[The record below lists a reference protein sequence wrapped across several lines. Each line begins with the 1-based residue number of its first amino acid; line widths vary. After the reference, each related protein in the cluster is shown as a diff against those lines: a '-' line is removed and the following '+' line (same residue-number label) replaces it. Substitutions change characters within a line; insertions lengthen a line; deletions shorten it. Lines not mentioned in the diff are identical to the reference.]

1 MIPFAAAQLLAPG
14 LWVWC
19 LAPAVLAVALY
30 LFKRR
35 PRQVRVS
42 TLPFFKSLAAIY
54 QESAW
59 LRRLKKLV
67 SFLLTAFV
75 ILGAVLALAR
85 LVVAPKS
92 DELQGVVLLVDGS
105 ASMSAVDAA
114 GESRLERGQAW
125 ARDRL
130 AGLPPGV
137 AVMVVRYDRR
147 PEILLPFS
155 YDRRAVERALS
166 AVEVRPLAGD
176 PVAALRLAKRLA
188 ALEAPAAIW
197 HLTDQPH
204 ERVAADPLGGQVAR
218 VSSANSP
225 QAPGSK
231 DTTAPVDSATGGVAK
246 VQSALAPVTLTRV
259 DLGLAEP
266 RNVGITAVQVR
277 PQPLEHG
284 KVEAFLEI
292 QGAPVGSE
300 PYETQ
305 IEVQRQGELVLLQRI
320 SVPVGGVERLLL
332 PIDSSQGDEVLVKIS
347 TEGDVLASDD
357 VVHLRLPEAR
367 PIRVAWV
374 TEGGDPFT
382 QLALAAIQE
391 SGQLEV
397 FQVPP
402 KSWPM
407 PDGPDGRPPFEVV
420 IFDAWLPEIWDPK
433 LQAIVIDPPGPLGP
447 IRTARLESGIPL
459 ASLRSVAEGH
469 PLLYGVASG
478 RVAVFQTSVLDAGG
492 GLTPLWVGP
501 AGPVLSAGEVRGQR
515 LIVMGFSTI
524 RSERLGYL
532 ASWPLLLGNSVLWLA
547 QPGQDERSGRN
558 LQTGEVLELPP
569 GASLTWA
576 NLESG
581 AKPKPGK
588 TKRPAAA
595 APRLVEL
602 DRLGFFVAGEV
613 RGSASLLS
621 GRETNLRPNPS
632 PLAVAGPREELPLAD
647 YFRGDLRPLLLW
659 GILLILVGEAW
670 LFHRLGVF

>member
-1 MIPFAAAQLLAPG
+1 MIPFAAAQLLAPT

-19 LAPAVLAVALY
+19 LAPAILAVALY

-67 SFLLTAFV
+67 SFLLTAAV
-75 ILGAVLALAR
+75 ILGAVLALTR

-105 ASMSAVDAA
+105 ASMSATDAE
-114 GESRLERGQAW
+114 GESRLARGKAW
-125 ARDRL
+125 ARERL

-155 YDRRAVERALS
+155 YDRRAVERALE
-166 AVEVRPLAGD
+166 AVVVRPLPGD
-176 PVAALRLAKRLA
+176 PVAALRLAERLA

-218 VSSANSP
+218 VDSSALN
-225 QAPGSK
+225 PG
-231 DTTAPVDSATGGVAK
+231 DPGGETAPVDSEAAGVAE
-246 VQSALAPVTLTRV
+246 VQTGLAPVTLTRV

-305 IEVQRQGELVLLQRI
+305 IEVERQGELVLLQRI
-320 SVPVGGVERLLL
+320 SVAPGGVERLLL
-332 PIDSSQGDEVLVKIS
+332 PIDSSQGDEVLVRIS
-347 TEGDVLASDD
+347 SEGDVLESDD

-402 KSWPM
+402 SSWPL
-407 PDGPDGRPPFEVV
+407 PAGPDGRPPFEAV
-420 IFDAWLPEIWDPK
+420 IFDAWLPEVWDPK
-433 LQAIVIDPPGPLGP
+433 LQAIVIDPPRALGP
-447 IRTARLESGIPL
+447 IRTARLETGIPL
-459 ASLRSVAEGH
+459 AGLRSVAEGH

-478 RVAVFQTSVLDAGG
+478 RVAVFQTCVLDAGG

-532 ASWPLLLGNSVLWLA
+532 ASWPLLLGNAVLWLA

-569 GASLTWA
+569 GASLSWKGEASPEQSATA
-576 NLESG
+576 S
-581 AKPKPGK
+581 
-588 TKRPAAA
+588 A
-595 APRLVEL
+595 APRLIEL
-602 DRLGFFVAGEV
+602 DRLGFFEAGEL
-613 RGSASLLS
+613 RGSAALLS

-632 PLAVAGPREELPLAD
+632 PLEVAGPKQELPLAA

-659 GILLILVGEAW
+659 GILLILVSEAW

>member
-1 MIPFAAAQLLAPG
+1 MIPFAAAQLLAPA

-19 LAPAVLAVALY
+19 LAPAILAVALY

-67 SFLLTAFV
+67 SFLLTAAV
-75 ILGAVLALAR
+75 IAGAVLALTR

-105 ASMSAVDAA
+105 ASMSAVDAE
-114 GESRLERGQAW
+114 GESRLERGKAW

-155 YDRRAVERALS
+155 YDRRAVERALE
-166 AVEVRPLAGD
+166 AIQVRPLAGD
-176 PVAALRLAKRLA
+176 PVAALRLAHRLA

-197 HLTDQPH
+197 HLTDQPQK
-204 ERVAADPLGGQVAR
+204 RVAADPLGGQIAR
-218 VSSANSP
+218 IESSSEAETPGETPSDSAPVSS
-225 QAPGSK
+225 G
-231 DTTAPVDSATGGVAK
+231 TDSQPKLAK
-246 VQSALAPVTLTRV
+246 VTLTRV

-320 SVPVGGVERLLL
+320 SVAVGGVERLLL
-332 PIDSSQGDEVLVKIS
+332 PIDSSQGDEVTVKVS

-402 KSWPM
+402 SSWPL
-407 PDGPDGRPPFEVV
+407 PDEADGRPPFEAV
-420 IFDAWLPEIWDPK
+420 IFDAWLPEVWDPK
-433 LQAIVIDPPGPLGP
+433 LQAIVIDPPRPLGP
-447 IRTARLESGIPL
+447 IRTARLETGIPL
-459 ASLRSVAEGH
+459 GSLRSVAEGH

-478 RVAVFQTSVLDAGG
+478 RVAVFQTCVLDAGG

-532 ASWPLLLGNSVLWLA
+532 ASWPLLLGNAVLWLA

-558 LQTGEVLELPP
+558 LQTGEVLELPA
-569 GASLTWA
+569 GARLTWKG
-576 NLESG
+576 E
-581 AKPKPGK
+581 
-588 TKRPAAA
+588 PAAGTKEARAGA

-602 DRLGFFVAGEV
+602 DRLGFFEAGKV
-613 RGSASLLS
+613 RGSAALLS

-632 PLAVAGPREELPLAD
+632 PLEAAGPREELPWAD

>member
-75 ILGAVLALAR
+75 ILGAVLALTR

-105 ASMSAVDAA
+105 ASMSAVDEA
-114 GESRLERGQAW
+114 GESRLQRGKAW

-155 YDRRAVERALS
+155 YDRRAVERALE
-166 AVEVRPLAGD
+166 AIQVRPLAGD
-176 PVAALRLAKRLA
+176 PVAALRLANRLA

-197 HLTDQPH
+197 HLTDQPE

-218 VSSANSP
+218 I
-225 QAPGSK
+225 
-231 DTTAPVDSATGGVAK
+231 DTASVGATPVETAPVGSGSPAGSPEPKAELASVA
-246 VQSALAPVTLTRV
+246 LTRV

-292 QGAPVGSE
+292 QGAPVGTE
-300 PYETQ
+300 AYETQ

-320 SVPVGGVERLLL
+320 SVAVGGVERLLL
-332 PIDSSQGDEVLVKIS
+332 PIDSSQGDEVIVKIS

-402 KSWPM
+402 SSWPL
-407 PDGPDGRPPFEVV
+407 PDDPDGRAPFEAV

-433 LQAIVIDPPGPLGP
+433 LQAIVIDPPRALGP
-447 IRTARLESGIPL
+447 IRTARLETGIPL
-459 ASLRSVAEGH
+459 GSLRSVAEGH

-478 RVAVFQTSVLDAGG
+478 RVAVFQTCVLDAGG

-532 ASWPLLLGNSVLWLA
+532 ASWPLLLGNAVLWLA

-569 GASLTWA
+569 EARLTWK
-576 NLESG
+576 G
-581 AKPKPGK
+581 AEPASEEA
-588 TKRPAAA
+588 RPAS

-602 DRLGFFVAGEV
+602 DRLGFFEAGEM
-613 RGSASLLS
+613 RGSAALLS

-632 PLAVAGPREELPLAD
+632 PLELAGPKAELPWAD

>member
-1 MIPFAAAQLLAPG
+1 MISLAAAQLLAPG
-14 LWVWC
+14 LWIWC
-19 LAPAVLAVALY
+19 LAPAILAVALY

-54 QESAW
+54 QEAAW
-59 LRRLKKLV
+59 LRRLKKVV
-67 SFLLTAFV
+67 SFLLTVAV
-75 ILGAVLALAR
+75 IVGAILALTR

-105 ASMSAVDAA
+105 ASMGATDPS
-114 GESRLERGQAW
+114 GETRLARGKAW
-125 ARDRL
+125 ARERL

-155 YDRRAVERALS
+155 YDRRAIERALEDV
-166 AVEVRPLAGD
+166 AVRPLAGD
-176 PVAALRLAKRLA
+176 PLAALRLARRLA

-197 HLTDQPH
+197 HLTDQPE
-204 ERVAADPLGGQVAR
+204 ERVAADPLGGQIAR
-218 VSSANSP
+218 VSTASAGVTPTPSP
-225 QAPGSK
+225 DGAPL
-231 DTTAPVDSATGGVAK
+231 DSGTVAE
-246 VQSALAPVTLTRV
+246 VQSTQPLEAVTLTRV

-292 QGAPVGSE
+292 QGAPVGTE

-320 SVPVGGVERLLL
+320 SVQPGGVERLLL
-332 PIDSSQGDEVLVKIS
+332 PIDSSQGDEIRVEIS
-347 TEGDVLASDD
+347 SEGDVLASDN

-367 PIRVAWV
+367 PVRVAWV
-374 TEGGDPFT
+374 TESGDPFT

-402 KSWPM
+402 SSWPM
-407 PDGPDGRPPFEVV
+407 PDDPDGKPPFEVV

-447 IRTARLESGIPL
+447 IRTARLETGIPL
-459 ASLRSVAEGH
+459 ASLRSVADGH

-478 RVAVFQTSVLDAGG
+478 RVAVFQTCVLDAGG

-501 AGPVLSAGEVRGQR
+501 AGPVMSAGEVRGQR
-515 LIVMGFSTI
+515 LIVMGFSTV

-532 ASWPLLLGNSVLWLA
+532 ASWPLLLGNAVLWLS

-558 LQTGEVLELPP
+558 LQTGEVLELPA
-569 GASLTWA
+569 GAELTWKPA
-576 NLESG
+576 LENPQAAGPPS
-581 AKPKPGK
+581 AK
-588 TKRPAAA
+588 TDSV
-595 APRLVEL
+595 RLVEL
-602 DRLGFFVAGEV
+602 DRLGFFEAGSV
-613 RGSASLLS
+613 RGSAALLS
-621 GRETNLRPNPS
+621 GRETNLRPNPV
-632 PLAVAGPREELPLAD
+632 PLALAGPTEELPLAA
-647 YFRGDLRPLLLW
+647 YFRGDLRPILLW
-659 GILLILVGEAW
+659 GILLILVVEAW
-670 LFHRLGVF
+670 FFHRLGVF

>member
-1 MIPFAAAQLLAPG
+1 MIPLAAAQLLAPG

-19 LAPAVLAVALY
+19 LAPALLAVALY

-75 ILGAVLALAR
+75 ILGAVLALTR

-92 DELQGVVLLVDGS
+92 DELQGVVLLIDGS
-105 ASMSAVDAA
+105 ASMSAVDEE

-176 PVAALRLAKRLA
+176 PVAALRLARRLA

-197 HLTDQPH
+197 HLTDQPE
-204 ERVAADPLGGQVAR
+204 ERVAADPLGGQIAR
-218 VSSANSP
+218 ISSADVASL
-225 QAPGSK
+225 S
-231 DTTAPVDSATGGVAK
+231 SSSEGVAPL
-246 VQSALAPVTLTRV
+246 QTALAPVTLTRV

-320 SVPVGGVERLLL
+320 SVAAGGVERLLL
-332 PIDSSQGDEVLVKIS
+332 PIDSSQGDEVEIKIS
-347 TEGDVLASDD
+347 TEDDVLASDD

-397 FQVPP
+397 FQVSP

-407 PDGPDGRPPFEVV
+407 PDGPDGRPAFEVV
-420 IFDAWLPEIWDPK
+420 IFDAWLPELWDPK

-447 IRTARLESGIPL
+447 IRTARLETGIPL
-459 ASLRSVAEGH
+459 GSLRSVADGH

-478 RVAVFQTSVLDAGG
+478 RVAVFQTCVLDTGG

-532 ASWPLLLGNSVLWLA
+532 ASWPLLLGNAVLWLA

-569 GASLTWA
+569 GASLTWK
-576 NLESG
+576 G
-581 AKPKPGK
+581 DDPGK
-588 TKRPAAA
+588 TRAGTKQRPAPAGA

-602 DRLGFFVAGEV
+602 DRLGFFEAGEV
-613 RGSASLLS
+613 RGSAALLS

-632 PLAVAGPREELPLAD
+632 PLAITGPREELPLAA

-659 GILLILVGEAW
+659 GILLILAFEAW